1 VQWPPVSIA
10 VDANVNPFRAV
21 IKASTQVV
29 VVAEAAIYGAEDPA
43 AANAIREV
51 LDNA

>member
-1 VQWPPVSIA
+1 MLT
-10 VDANVNPFRAV
+10 PFRAV
-21 IKASTQVV
+21 VKASTQVV

-51 LDNA
+51 LDTA